1 MILDRKLAAG
11 DREFQSA
18 PQNTLTVLCVEDNP
32 SSLKLLESIIERIS
46 GATMISAHTGELGV
60 DMAEIHR
67 PNVILMDINLI
78 GMIGMTGIEAL
89 ERLKASPAT
98 TDIPVIALTARASAK
113 DKTLGLEAGFA
124 EYLTKPIDVEK
135 VTFAIHQACRSA

>member
-1 MILDRKLAAG
+1 
-11 DREFQSA
+11 
-18 PQNTLTVLCVEDNP
+18 VLCVEDNP

-78 GMIGMTGIEAL
+78 GMIGMIGMTGIEAL

-98 TDIPVIALTARASAK
+98 TDIPVIALTAWASAK

>member
-1 MILDRKLAAG
+1 M
-11 DREFQSA
+11 
-18 PQNTLTVLCVEDNP
+18 EDNP

-60 DMAEIHR
+60 DMVEIHR
-67 PNVILMDINLI
+67 LNVILMDINLI